1 MGLSPVRIAMTKVNR
16 LAGVGAGPKVLK
28 SLPQFQPD
36 LGVDVD
42 DVDFATGEH
51 RAFPAPRHNE
61 LVKILE
67 GCVRPHLQNF
77 KQEERQSRLD
87 RFLKTAV
94 RAVAIYEYQRKEQA
108 SFDRAAARKLV
119 LAAYQASV
127 DAGSLLLQIAKNRH
141 LTFFLKRLFVSIGR
155 EPNETPA
162 TKSVNSKR
170 AAAKELRNRM
180 TSADRTLRAYDS
192 LDPAVVAGQLSR
204 LEPLLRLAAER
215 LTFQAGD
222 KQRNDIA
229 RNFTDE
235 MAHAWHSAAGKIS
248 FAKPSPRSRKPS
260 PFAMLLASI
269 NRSFLSADFQSKND
283 FRDYAIASIKQL
295 KANLENTI

>member
-1 MGLSPVRIAMTKVNR
+1 MTKVNR
-16 LAGVGAGPKVLK
+16 LAGVRTDPKVLK

-36 LGVDVD
+36 MGFDID
-42 DVDFATGEH
+42 HVDFATGEY
-51 RAFPAPRHNE
+51 RAFPAARYNE

-108 SFDRAAARKLV
+108 SFDRAAGRKLV
-119 LAAYQASV
+119 LAAHQASLN
-127 DAGSLLLQIAKNRH
+127 AGNLLQQIAANRN
-141 LTFFLKRLFVSIGR
+141 LTSFLKRLFVS
-155 EPNETPA
+155 
-162 TKSVNSKR
+162 KR
-170 AAAKELRNRM
+170 VTA
-180 TSADRTLRAYDS
+180 SS
-192 LDPAVVAGQLSR
+192 LDPAAVADQLSR
-204 LEPLLRLAAER
+204 LEPLLMLAAER

-222 KQRNDIA
+222 KQRDDIA
-229 RNFTDE
+229 RNFTYE
-235 MAHAWHSAAGKIS
+235 MTHAWMSATGTVPTY
-248 FAKPSPRSRKPS
+248 AKPSPRSRKPS

-269 NRSFLSADFQSKND
+269 NRGFLPADFQSKND

-295 KANLENTI
+295 KTNLKNKI